1 MQSFTATVP
10 DGAGA
15 LHLADR
21 KHSVVAYCLLFDV
34 LHGSAA
40 YAPSFFRR
48 FGNDVVFWCHAGTGR
63 AVVLW
68 LGWSVYA
75 DIWLS

>member
-1 MQSFTATVP
+1 
-10 DGAGA
+10 
-15 LHLADR
+15 
-21 KHSVVAYCLLFDV
+21 
-34 LHGSAA
+34 
-40 YAPSFFRR
+40 
-48 FGNDVVFWCHAGTGR
+48 VFWCHAGTGR